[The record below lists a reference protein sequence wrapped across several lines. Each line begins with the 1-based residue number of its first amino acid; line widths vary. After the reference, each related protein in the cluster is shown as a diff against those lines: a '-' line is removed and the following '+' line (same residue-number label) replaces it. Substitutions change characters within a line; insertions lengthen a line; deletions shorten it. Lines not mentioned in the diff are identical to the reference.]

1 MEAINREN
9 ELLQQIDSLKE
20 QIDEYKELIESI
32 KTGGIDALA
41 IKKNGVPNIL
51 ALESNDFVYRVLI
64 ENFAESAL
72 NVNESGLIIYANA
85 AFEKL
90 LGTNNS
96 SIIGSQIESL
106 IDDDFLGKFQMLF
119 KESFSGISKG
129 ELQLDYKGSIIPV
142 YMSFSS
148 LFPRFKGIGI
158 IITDLTYKKEQ
169 GVLLNDAQQELA
181 FRKVEKAQVEIENLK
196 NAKTLLE
203 EQTHSIEE
211 KNLALV
217 NANVELTSFT
227 YIASHDLKEP
237 LRKIRLFIN
246 RIHERNQEI
255 FTADTQEDFNRIS
268 SAADRM
274 QALIDALLNYSQVNN
289 TQFKLES
296 VDLNSIVDEV
306 RNNLQEI
313 IADKKALIH
322 VGDLPTLNIITIQFI
337 QLFTNLISNAIKYSR
352 SEVSPVISID
362 AKIIASR
369 DILTESSLPE
379 GSYWHISF
387 KDNGIGFD
395 QKYERK
401 IFELFQRLHDKED
414 YPGTGIGLAICNK
427 VVQNHKGIMTANG
440 DQDMGSTFNI
450 YLPIIKPAN
459 A

>member
-9 ELLQQIDSLKE
+9 ELLEQIESLKE
-20 QIDEYKELIESI
+20 EIEDYKELIESI
-32 KTGGIDALA
+32 KNGGIDAIA

-85 AFEKL
+85 AFETL
-90 LGTNNS
+90 LGTHNS
-96 SIIGSQIESL
+96 SIIGAKIESL
-106 IDDDFLGKFQMLF
+106 IDEDSVEYFKTLFQ
-119 KESFSGISKG
+119 ESFSGISKG
-129 ELQLDYKGSIIPV
+129 ELQLNYKGKKIPV

-148 LFPRFKGIGI
+148 LYPRFKGIGI
-158 IITDLTYKKEQ
+158 IITDLTQKKEQ
-169 GVLLNDAQQELA
+169 DILLNDAKQELA
-181 FRKVEKAQVEIENLK
+181 FRKVEKAQAEIEHLR

-203 EQTHSIEE
+203 EHSHSIEE
-211 KNLALV
+211 KNQALI

-246 RIHERNQEI
+246 RIHERNQEL
-255 FTADTQEDFNRIS
+255 FTPETKEDFSRIS

-289 TQFKLES
+289 TQFKMES
-296 VDLNSIVDEV
+296 IDLNSIVDEV

-313 IADKKALIH
+313 IADKLAVIN
-322 VGDLPTLNIITIQFI
+322 VGDLPTLNIIPIQFT

-352 SEVSPVISID
+352 SDVSPVISID
-362 AKIIASR
+362 AKIISSR
-369 DILTESSLPE
+369 DIFTEVSLPE
-379 GSYWHISF
+379 GSYWQISF
-387 KDNGIGFD
+387 KDNGIGFE
-395 QKYERK
+395 QKYEHK

-427 VVQNHKGIMTANG
+427 VVQNHKGIMTASG
-440 DQDMGSTFNI
+440 DTNTGATFNI
-450 YLPIIKPAN
+450 YLPILKPAN